1 MIRFLPTF
9 LLLLCVTSFLHGQ
22 RKSDLIAEIE
32 ALKIELDSTNNIVI
46 EARKNEK
53 VGVTRAESYE
63 KQVVELQDAN
73 RTLLK
78 NLNSFASISNTN
90 SENLNKAL
98 EKIEEKE
105 RQLKDITNA
114 FSSHDS
120 TALVVLTNAKH
131 SLGENARI
139 GVADGKVLISS
150 KLEALFSSTSE
161 SKVLPE
167 SHSWLEKIAAIMK
180 ANPKTKITIEGL
192 SMTGELELAANQA
205 LAIGK
210 VLTDQFE
217 IEPTRVNSLGKD
229 GNFKEGAN
237 LVLHPDYTTFYK
249 MVKENIKST
258 N

>member
-1 MIRFLPTF
+1 MIRFLPT
-9 LLLLCVTSFLHGQ
+9 LLMLLCVTSFLHGQ

-32 ALKIELDSTNNIVI
+32 ALKMELDSTNNVVI

-53 VGVTRAESYE
+53 VGVMRAESFE

-73 RTLLK
+73 TTLLK

-90 SENLNKAL
+90 SENLNKAF

-105 RQLKDITNA
+105 NQLKAITSA
-114 FSSHDS
+114 FSAHDS
-120 TALVVLTNAKH
+120 TALVVLTNAKQ

-139 GVADGKVLISS
+139 GVANGKVLVSS
-150 KLEALFSSTSE
+150 KLEALFGSTSD
-161 SKVLPE
+161 SKILPE
-167 SHSWLEKIAAIMK
+167 SHSWLEKIATIMK

-205 LAIGK
+205 LAVGK
-210 VLTDQFE
+210 VLVEQFE
-217 IEPTRVNSLGKD
+217 IEPTRVHSLGKD
-229 GNFKEGAN
+229 GNLKEGIN
-237 LVLHPDYTTFYK
+237 LILHPDYDAFYL
-249 MVKENIKST
+249 MVKENMKTT